1 MSSNRIKVVGYAQ
14 KVQYNDGIEYRN
26 FSPDLVGVQ
35 LASNGGTPLFTMGN
49 FSITTNMEPKS
60 DKTFITKKFSN
71 FITLTDLKLTLP
83 QTQTLLTNN
92 ASVILNLD
100 KTNLNYYAL
109 FGSLSEFVRVSLEDI
124 ITKWAASLYLTPIA
138 QAPDG
143 STITGYTFQNYVYN
157 PLTQLSTFK
166 VNTTFITNKFQL
178 NYLSNGTIAN
188 TFNVGND
195 LRNVSLNF
203 ASYVILLN
211 GNEYPVVGFTG
222 STYQNNDYVYLQ
234 VNGNPFSGFPSNYN
248 IRYHIKPNKLTEEQ
262 FFNSLPDFEAYL
274 LNRQVIP
281 PYTSTF
287 KYPIKSDSGVIL
299 YVSKTLS
306 WPVSDGYNI
315 DFDTTDYVN
324 YAGSLID
331 ISTDYDLYTGN
342 LMNRFLVSE
351 SISAFDTTPVH
362 LSDLDQDT
370 SGQKMNKSLQI
381 YGREFDEINNFISG
395 IAFSNRVTY
404 DKQDNTPDIYLKNL
418 ARVLGWELVSSVLE
432 QDLLKSYV
440 TTAPSTYSGH
450 TVGLTAQEA
459 DTELWRRI
467 ILNTPWLWKSKGA
480 RKSIE
485 FLLRFIGAPQGLVK
499 FNEYIYKASAPIDIA
514 MFQEALA
521 LNNLSTDLSIYPI
534 DANGYPN
541 PLPNTPSMYF
551 QNNGLWYRE
560 TGGTGSTVDILTG
573 NNPHLGPY
581 DGGFKY
587 INQFTD
593 LIPNFSAVTI
603 SSQTQTTDTTNLFTN
618 YGLGSITQY
627 SGNTYVDVLNTDG
640 SSLDD
645 CVVITSSIIPD
656 PMPNFTP
663 NDCGCPCGTDD
674 ESLSICLERN
684 QIISN
689 RKIVEPTCKDKV
701 ISPPRAINGVYRF
714 SYYQY
719 NKDGT
724 VFKNGIWPVPNITNY
739 ASQECCTYFDG
750 TPMLYNQV
758 VNGQL
763 VNSGYICCDAT
774 GKCGCT
780 IACNWTVVQAPIKLP
795 VLSPTYS
802 GSQQTYLVFT
812 KEDGSLGV
820 VSPDGC
826 NCIATLTQAI
836 PNVTDPYTGKIG
848 FGCAVT
854 GFGGKDLA
862 KGDASVIRQTYL
874 GRNAGTIGCSGLLQ
888 PVVIPVLNNPVVPL
902 VVSPVVVPTVIS
914 SVVITPSPIGYTIPV
929 EPPVSFVIKVGT
941 ISCYQASCKL
951 VNANGS
957 PSTSKT
963 VYVPAGYTPATAQTI
978 YTDSAL
984 TTVLTNPFFQYYGV
998 VYANTNGH
1006 ASPECNIGTGC

>member
-1 MSSNRIKVVGYAQ
+1 MSSNRVKVVGYAQ
-14 KVQYNDGIEYRN
+14 KIQYNDGIEYRN
-26 FSPDLVGVQ
+26 FSPDLVGLQ
-35 LASNGGTPLFTMGN
+35 LASNGGTPLLTMGN
-49 FSITTNMEPKS
+49 FSITTNMDPKS

-71 FITLTDLKLTLP
+71 FITLTDLKLTVT

-92 ASVILNLD
+92 ASVVLNLD

-124 ITKWAASLYLTPIA
+124 ITKWPASLYMTPVA
-138 QAPDG
+138 QTIDG
-143 STITGYTFQNYVYN
+143 RVINGYTFENYTYDV
-157 PLTQLSTFK
+157 LTDISGFRIP
-166 VNTTFITNKFQL
+166 TTFINNKFQI
-178 NYLSNGTIAN
+178 NYLTNGTIID
-188 TFNVGND
+188 TFNATND
-195 LRNVSLNF
+195 LRNLTVNYQ
-203 ASYVILLN
+203 SYSVLFNNVEFPVI
-211 GNEYPVVGFTG
+211 GFTG
-222 STYQNNDYVYLQ
+222 ATNLINDYIYLS
-234 VNGNPFSGFPSNYN
+234 VRGNAFDGQPTNSKAK
-248 IRYHIKPNKLTEEQ
+248 YHIKPSKINEEQ
-262 FFNSLPDFEAYL
+262 FFNSLPDFENYL
-274 LNRQVIP
+274 LNRQIIP

-287 KYPIKSDSGVIL
+287 KYPIKSDTGIIL
-299 YVSKTLS
+299 YVSKTIS

-324 YAGSLID
+324 YASSLID

-370 SGQKMNKSLQI
+370 SGQKMNKTLQI

-418 ARVLGWELVSSVLE
+418 ARVLGWELISSVLE
-432 QDLLKSYV
+432 QDLLASYV

-450 TVGLTAQEA
+450 TVGLTAQQA

-467 ILNTPWLWKSKGA
+467 ILNTPWIWKSKGA

-499 FNEYIYKASAPIDIA
+499 FNEYIYKAEAPIDISL
-514 MFQEALA
+514 FQEALA
-521 LNNLSTDLSIYPI
+521 LNNLSTDLSLYPI
-534 DANGYPN
+534 DSDGYPN
-541 PLPNTPSMYF
+541 PLPNTPDMYF
-551 QNNGLWYRE
+551 QNKGLWYRE

-645 CVVITSSIIPD
+645 CVVITSSIIQD
-656 PMPNFTP
+656 PIPNFIP
-663 NDCGCPCGTDD
+663 NECGCPCGTDD

-684 QIISN
+684 QNISN
-689 RKIVEPTCKDKV
+689 RKIAEPTCKDKV

-719 NKDGT
+719 NKDGS
-724 VFKNGIWPVPNITNY
+724 VFTNGGWPVPNTTNY
-739 ASQECCTYFDG
+739 TSQECCTYFDG
-750 TPMLYNQV
+750 TPTLHNEYSQGKLTNT
-758 VNGQL
+758 
-763 VNSGYICCDAT
+763 GYICCDAS

-780 IACNWTVVQAPIKLP
+780 LACKWIIGKSTIRLPQDAPR
-795 VLSPTYS
+795 V
-802 GSQQTYLVFT
+802 SQQEYLVFT
-812 KEDGSLGV
+812 KEDGSSGV
-820 VSPDGC
+820 VTPDGC
-826 NCIATLTQAI
+826 NCIDTYTTPI
-836 PNVTDPYTGKIG
+836 PNVTDPYTGEVG
-848 FGCAVT
+848 FGCSVT
-854 GFGGKDLA
+854 GFGHKELA
-862 KGDASVIRQTYL
+862 KGGTNIINQTYL
-874 GRNAGTIGCSGLLQ
+874 ARNAGTIGCSGMVQ
-888 PVVIPVLNNPVVPL
+888 PPIVPVVPTIITT
-902 VVSPVVVPTVIS
+902 VTPTAV
-914 SVVITPSPIGYTIPV
+914 VVITPP
-929 EPPVSFVIKVGT
+929 
-941 ISCYQASCKL
+941 A
-951 VNANGS
+951 
-957 PSTSKT
+957 
-963 VYVPAGYTPATAQTI
+963 VPAPTG
-978 YTDSAL
+978 
-984 TTVLTNPFFQYYGV
+984 TNR
-998 VYANTNGH
+998 
-1006 ASPECNIGTGC
+1006 I